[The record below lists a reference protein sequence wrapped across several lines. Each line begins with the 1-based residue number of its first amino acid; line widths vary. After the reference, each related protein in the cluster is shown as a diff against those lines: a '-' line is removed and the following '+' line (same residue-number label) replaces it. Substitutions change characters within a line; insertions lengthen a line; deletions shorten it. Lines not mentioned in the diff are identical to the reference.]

1 MLRWRRCSRHLHLC
15 VCLCRMS
22 SKNSASIFKPDF
34 PCPLHSR
41 HKKVSLFTLTA
52 DGPWCTCPVQRLAG
66 TPLTVSLYS
75 VLSKCHHSHNSIW
88 ASKYVSLGSPRHH
101 FFWLCLNWLVGV
113 EFRNQAEH
121 KTRHYL
127 SSSKLLPEL
136 VGFLLFLLDPE
147 MLENAE
153 NPRLERGRS
162 STGPQN
168 TSEITAQPKK
178 IQ

>member
-1 MLRWRRCSRHLHLC
+1 MLFTSPAPC

-41 HKKVSLFTLTA
+41 HKKVPLFTLTA
-52 DGPWCTCPVQRLAG
+52 DGPRCTCPVQRLAG
-66 TPLTVSLYS
+66 TPLTASSYS
-75 VLSKCHHSHNSIW
+75 VLSKCCHSHNSPR

-101 FFWLCLNWLVGV
+101 FFWLCLNWLVVV
-113 EFRNQAEH
+113 EFRNKAEH
-121 KTRHYL
+121 KTRHLPL